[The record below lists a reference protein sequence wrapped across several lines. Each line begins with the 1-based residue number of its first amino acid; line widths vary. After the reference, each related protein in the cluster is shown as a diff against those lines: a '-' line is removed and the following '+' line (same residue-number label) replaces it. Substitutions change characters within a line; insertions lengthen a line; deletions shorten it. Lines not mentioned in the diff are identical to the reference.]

1 MKFKSATPV
10 TCKKTSRHARLME
23 SAARKLEQ
31 HRTLFVLTVNEYRA
45 AREVV
50 KAAVEFV
57 NEYLS
62 LHPRSKKLPRV
73 FNWCG
78 ARYWLEYTT
87 LGRVSVRVTGSKAR
101 FNSEVFAI

>member
-1 MKFKSATPV
+1 MVLKMEAPRN
-10 TCKKTSRHARLME
+10 CKKIGRHARLMV

-87 LGRVSVRVTGSKAR
+87 LGRVCVRVTGSKAR
-101 FNSEVFAI
+101 FNSEVFVI